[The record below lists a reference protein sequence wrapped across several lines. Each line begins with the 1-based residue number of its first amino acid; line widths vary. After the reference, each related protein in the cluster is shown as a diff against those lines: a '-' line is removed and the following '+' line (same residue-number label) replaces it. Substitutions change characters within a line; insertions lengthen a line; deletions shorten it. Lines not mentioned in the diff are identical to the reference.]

1 MLTQDQLSKAAAGMS
16 SSTSSLPPPSY
27 ASPQGG
33 LTGDALDNYVKGTAP
48 TQTTQQQNDT
58 RNPFQKAVGAF
69 VDPIATEAERSGEA
83 IGSLGLKGADA
94 LTGGAVN
101 NWYKQNMG
109 YTLDEGLDKATSQPS
124 TIPVLG
130 THIQPSNQDT
140 AEQVAGRAAS
150 TVALGVKSIP
160 LAGGLFGGGAAMNDN
175 KGAGEVTADAIG
187 TALASKVLEYG
198 FNAVSPFIA
207 KAVEKFGKPVAEKI
221 ASVVPESYKAS
232 FNDFTDKAHTAL
244 GGDAAA
250 TEAAPATEPSI
261 IDKTNDAVSSAVN
274 ASFKAVEDKAAQVG
288 SAAKSGAADI
298 LSGIKSKVSE
308 GNLGDA
314 LPSAITRLAD
324 TAPEVAV
331 GARSNNPLDLYNEFH
346 DQEQKFK
353 IDNKED
359 TALGVVGSRI
369 GKNFNKVAAM
379 RRAEGATMGSEMEK
393 IGSTPTD
400 IEKHFPALEAELKK
414 NGVSFDADLGK
425 ILGSRTSKMTADD
438 KSFLEDYTN
447 QLNELGP
454 KPTAAELDAF
464 LSRVPKELD
473 AYKSKN
479 SITKTTNGERIVRAH
494 LDALSGELSAKTN
507 PAFKGFADAKKNYG
521 ALSNFLGEGE
531 KYLGKK
537 TQTGDYTHDASLAKS
552 SVQSLLNNGK
562 KDWLIKLEALTGYK
576 GLDEATLATQAMKD
590 AGNFRGNSLLEL
602 LSPDGPKI
610 PLTKHGAIMHGV
622 DAGVK
627 AAQKKLIGTPAD
639 QTRRVIQEL
648 LDKAKGSEGFS
659 AGAVPETAPLK
670 VNPSFTGEDAAVHKA
685 SIEKYNADPI
695 GMLQQYL
702 KENGNVVNTDNARSL
717 FSDVGYEGHNSAAVH
732 DASKAISDSAF
743 AHLLGKSKP
752 GQEAYFMAGGSGAGK
767 STATKS
773 MADNMNRAAVV
784 FDGNLSKYGSAMKK
798 ISEATEKGLNPSVPY
813 VYRDAQ
819 QAWGSVIDRMLG
831 DGPDKGRVVPLTNF
845 LENTHGSLDVAKKMY
860 NNGVPVFPYDNSFGP
875 GASKPL
881 SGNQIHGLAH
891 PEGLEKTLVDATEA
905 RAAKGELS
913 AKQYEGL
920 LHGLPHTPF
929 NDLH

>member
-150 TVALGVKSIP
+150 TVALGAKGVV
-160 LAGGLFGGGAAMNDN
+160 AGGALFGAGAAMNDN

-187 TALASKVLEYG
+187 TALAGKVLEYG

-207 KAVEKFGKPVAEKI
+207 KAVEKFGKPVADKL

-232 FNDFTDKAHTAL
+232 FSEFADKAHAAL

-250 TEAAPATEPSI
+250 ETAAPAVATEPSI
-261 IDKTNDAVSSAVN
+261 IDKANDAVSKTVN
-274 ASFKAVEDKAAQVG
+274 APFKVAENAAGAGADAV
-288 SAAKSGAADI
+288 KSGAADI

-308 GNLGDA
+308 GNVGDA
-314 LPSAITRLAD
+314 LPSAISRLAG
-324 TAPEVAV
+324 TEPEVGV
-331 GARSNNPLDLYNEFH
+331 GVRSNNPLDLYNEFQ

-353 IDNKED
+353 ADNKED
-359 TALGVVGSRI
+359 TALGIVGSRI
-369 GKNFNKVAAM
+369 GKNFNKVAGM
-379 RRAEGATMGSEMEK
+379 RRGVGQTMEDEMSK
-393 IGSTPTD
+393 IGNIPTD
-400 IEKHFPALEAELKK
+400 ISEHFPALETELKK
-414 NGVSFDADLGK
+414 NGLTFDADLGK
-425 ILGSRTSKMTADD
+425 MATSRTSKVGADD
-438 KSFLEDYTN
+438 KGLLENYV
-447 QLNELGP
+447 NELNTLGT

-464 LSRVPKELD
+464 LSRVPNDLD
-473 AYKSKN
+473 AYKTKN
-479 SITKTTNGERIVRAH
+479 SITKTTNGERIVRGS
-494 LDALSGELSAKTN
+494 LKNLSDALSEKAN
-507 PAFKGFADAKKNYG
+507 PEFKGFSDAKKNYA

-562 KDWLIKLEALTGYK
+562 KDWLLKLEALTGYK

-590 AGNFRGNSLLEL
+590 SGNFRGNSLLEL
-602 LSPDGPKI
+602 LSPEGPKI

-639 QTRRVIQEL
+639 QTRRVIQEI
-648 LDKAKGSEGFS
+648 LDKA
-659 AGAVPETAPLK
+659 
-670 VNPSFTGEDAAVHKA
+670 GE
-685 SIEKYNADPI
+685 
-695 GMLQQYL
+695 
-702 KENGNVVNTDNARSL
+702 
-717 FSDVGYEGHNSAAVH
+717 
-732 DASKAISDSAF
+732 ASK
-743 AHLLGKSKP
+743 
-752 GQEAYFMAGGSGAGK
+752 E
-767 STATKS
+767 
-773 MADNMNRAAVV
+773 
-784 FDGNLSKYGSAMKK
+784 
-798 ISEATEKGLNPSVPY
+798 
-813 VYRDAQ
+813 
-819 QAWGSVIDRMLG
+819 
-831 DGPDKGRVVPLTNF
+831 
-845 LENTHGSLDVAKKMY
+845 
-860 NNGVPVFPYDNSFGP
+860 
-875 GASKPL
+875 
-881 SGNQIHGLAH
+881 
-891 PEGLEKTLVDATEA
+891 
-905 RAAKGELS
+905 
-913 AKQYEGL
+913 
-920 LHGLPHTPF
+920 
-929 NDLH
+929 